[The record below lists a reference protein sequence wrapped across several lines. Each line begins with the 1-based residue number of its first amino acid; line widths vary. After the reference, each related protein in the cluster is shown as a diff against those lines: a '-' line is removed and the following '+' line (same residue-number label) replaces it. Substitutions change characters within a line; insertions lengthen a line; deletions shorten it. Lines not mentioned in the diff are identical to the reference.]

1 MDADTIFTQLDQAT
15 TNLAT
20 DLATVMGPA
29 GNAGQ
34 LDQQQL
40 QQQLAAI
47 GAPPSGRASQQ
58 DKQEYLAKLST
69 LLQQVAQT
77 QIDNTIQAAQTSI
90 ASKAAEINNAIDAAK
105 QAVQALEPDKQDDA
119 APTTAAEAT
128 FNSSI
133 ERVTT
138 LMAQILQR
146 SELYDQVGAK
156 LNEAYERLG
165 QDPNDAANN
174 DQVDKIQTLRR
185 NIMEQKNNL
194 QREIVQYFDS
204 AFRQD
209 KHKTNL
215 IDLKIPKDIHSGKG
229 QMLMDNLKAYLRGRA
244 TEYYAIIPFLLRI
257 SDDFDSKQGIY
268 WLPTAEDVPEI
279 MRDAYCNQAEALYH
293 VIMDQLTT
301 EVKNK
306 IKSTYKYG
314 IHQQHEARCA
324 IGDGPSAYFAL
335 ISLYKPIKA
344 SHRDSL
350 TEIFN
355 VAWTH
360 FLKGDPLK
368 KIGFLRP
375 KLVEA
380 NELQLQLNWSTTG
393 KKIIQV
399 LSRADHVMAQEIKQ
413 YEKGPSDPADTNTH
427 LEDLFAAIE
436 GELDKAK
443 LVPQSNNK
451 EKEWHAHNVIAHN
464 HSNRRPCR
472 YGLECT
478 DTQCTRTH
486 PRGFKRPREQD
497 DTQDMPPSKHG
508 KGSSDYGGK
517 GNRGG
522 KGYKGGKGKRIR
534 GRPAC
539 EAQGCSQYT
548 PHPSKSLCTTHFK
561 EALDKG
567 SVTKKDGTIFTLNR
581 KSNDNKG
588 EHQSNNTYGFSA
600 EQMEGLKL
608 MQEATAY
615 TADAFT
621 DIEPAAPA
629 SVKRARVAERLG
641 KRANAATADERTKA
655 FLSAINLQ

>member
-1 MDADTIFTQLDQAT
+1 MESNTIFTQLDQAT
-15 TNLAT
+15 TNLAA

-47 GAPPSGRASQQ
+47 GAPPGSRATQQ
-58 DKQEYLAKLST
+58 DKQAYLAKLST
-69 LLQQVAQT
+69 LLQQIAQT
-77 QIDNTIQAAQTSI
+77 EIDNTLQAAQANIT
-90 ASKAAEINNAIDAAK
+90 SKAAEITSAIDAAK
-105 QAVQALEPDKQDDA
+105 QAVQDTQDDA
-119 APTTAAEAT
+119 ATTSAAEAA

-138 LMAQILQR
+138 LMVQIKSR
-146 SELYDQVGAK
+146 SELYVQVGAK
-156 LNEAYERLG
+156 LDDAYDRLNE
-165 QDPNDAANN
+165 DPNDAANN
-174 DQVDKIQTLRR
+174 EKVDKIQTLRR
-185 NIMEQKNNL
+185 NIMEQKKNL
-194 QREIVQYFDS
+194 QHEIVQYFDS

-215 IDLKIPKDIHSGKG
+215 IDLKIPKDIHAGKG
-229 QMLMDNLKAYLRGRA
+229 QMLMDNVKAYLRGRA
-244 TEYYAIIPFLLRI
+244 TEYYAIIPFLHRI
-257 SDDFDSKQGIY
+257 SDNFDSKQGIY
-268 WLPTAEDVPEI
+268 WLPRAEDVPEI
-279 MRDAYCNQAEALYH
+279 MREAYINQAQALYH

-306 IKSTYKYG
+306 IRSTFKYG
-314 IHQQHEARCA
+314 IHQQHETRCA
-324 IGDGPSAYFAL
+324 VGDGPSAYFAL

-355 VAWTH
+355 TAWTH

-451 EKEWHAHNVIAHN
+451 EKEWHAHNVMAHN
-464 HSNRRPCR
+464 HSHRRPCR

-478 DTQCTRTH
+478 DTQCTRSH

-497 DTQDMPPSKHG
+497 YTQDMPQGKYG
-508 KGSSDYGGK
+508 KGSTDYGGK
-517 GNRGG
+517 GYRGG
-522 KGYKGGKGKRIR
+522 KGYKGGKGKRNR

-567 SVTKKDGTIFTLNR
+567 SVTKKDGTVFTLSR
-581 KSNDNKG
+581 KSNDYKG
-588 EHQSNNTYGFSA
+588 EQQSNNTYGFSA

-608 MQEATAY
+608 MQEASAY
-615 TADAFT
+615 TADAFIDT
-621 DIEPAAPA
+621 EPAAPA
-629 SVKRARVAERLG
+629 SVKRARIAERLG
-641 KRANAATADERTKA
+641 KRANAATADERTEA